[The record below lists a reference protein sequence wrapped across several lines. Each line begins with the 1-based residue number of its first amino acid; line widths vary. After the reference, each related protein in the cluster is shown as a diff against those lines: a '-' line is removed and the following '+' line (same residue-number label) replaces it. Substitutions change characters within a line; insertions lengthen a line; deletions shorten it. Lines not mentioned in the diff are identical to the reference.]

1 MSAFLYESDG
11 PIRTITFNRPERRNG
26 VDPEIL
32 AELEGLIHRVRDD
45 NDARALIVTGTGTSW
60 CAGADFS
67 YADRPEGEAEKAEAA
82 RLMAGLPRIN
92 GRVFDAIASL
102 EVMTVA
108 AINGY
113 CIGGGWAYALAFD
126 HIVSVPDAEF
136 WVPEVD
142 LGQAFR
148 GFPAMALAARL
159 GPTLAKEAM
168 ILCRHFTGAELEQL
182 RVINETVSPDE
193 LQTRAREI
201 ADAYASK
208 PAKAAV
214 GTKRDINAFYY
225 GPKHY

>member
-1 MSAFLYESDG
+1 MSAFLYETDG
-11 PIRTITFNRPERRNG
+11 PVTTITFNRPERRNG

-32 AELEGLIHRVRDD
+32 AELESLIHRVRDD
-45 NDARALIVTGTGTSW
+45 TAARALIVAGTGTSW
-60 CAGADFS
+60 CAGADQG
-67 YADRPEGEAEKAEAA
+67 YIDRQDGDAAKAEAT

-113 CIGGGWAYALAFD
+113 AIGGGWAYALAFD
-126 HIVSVPDAEF
+126 HVIAVPEAEF

-142 LGQAFR
+142 MGQAFR
-148 GFPAMALAARL
+148 GLPAMALTSRL
-159 GPTLAKEAM
+159 GPALAKEAM
-168 ILCRHFTGAELEQL
+168 ILCRHFHAPELAEM
-182 RVINETVSPDE
+182 RVINEVVEPDR
-193 LQTRAREI
+193 LATRAREI

-208 PAKAAV
+208 PAKAAI
-214 GTKRDINAFYY
+214 GTKRDINAIFY